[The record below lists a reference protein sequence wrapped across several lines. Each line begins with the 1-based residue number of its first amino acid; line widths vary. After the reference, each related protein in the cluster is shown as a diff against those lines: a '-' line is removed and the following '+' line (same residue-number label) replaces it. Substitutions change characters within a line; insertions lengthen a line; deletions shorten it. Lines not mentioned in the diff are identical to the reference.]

1 MKVPTVV
8 NLNFTSPEESLTAK
22 LATSTQLRALDG
34 FEGDE
39 TAVALIVK
47 IAKGLHAYGIS
58 THRLERAVNRL
69 IECLGLE
76 GQFFALPTSIFFSFG
91 EAHRS
96 RTILMRVEPGE
107 VNVGKLADLYELT
120 NRIADGEVSAED
132 GLERVDEI
140 RDAAPNYGKG
150 LICLA
155 YGVVSATSCSFLGGG
170 WREIVVAGT
179 IGIIVGLFGILCGL
193 SERAG
198 RIFVPVGAAL
208 ASALAV
214 VAANRI
220 VPTTLYITTLA
231 GLIVLLPGLTLTTAM
246 SELANRQLM
255 AGTARLIS
263 ALLLFFVIV
272 FGVAFGAQIDR
283 VLPNVIGV
291 ARPVPLGWW
300 SPWAA
305 LMVAPFAF
313 AVLFNARKRDIGWVM
328 LGCVVSFIGSRLGA
342 AWLGWEFSPFLGA
355 MCGCAMGN
363 LIARWTPLPATVV
376 ISPAIMM
383 LVPGSVGYGSVLK
396 LLQNDVVSGVETGV
410 RMAFVAVSIVTGLL
424 MANVLVPTRKSV

>member
-1 MKVPTVV
+1 MKVPTAV
-8 NLNFTSPEESLTAK
+8 NLNFTSPEDDLAEK
-22 LATSTQLRALDG
+22 LSTSTQLQALDG

-47 IAKGLHAYGIS
+47 VAKGLHAYGIS

-91 EAHRS
+91 EPHRS

-120 NRIADGEVSAED
+120 NDIVDGDVSPEE
-132 GLERVDEI
+132 GLTRVDEI
-140 RDAAPNYGKG
+140 RDAPPNYSKV
-150 LICLA
+150 LTCMA
-155 YGVVSATSCSFLGGG
+155 FGVVSATSCSFLGGG
-170 WREIVVAGT
+170 WREIAVAGT
-179 IGIIVGLFGILCGL
+179 IGIVVGLLGILCSL
-193 SERAG
+193 SERTG
-198 RIFVPVGAAL
+198 RIFIPLGAAV

-214 VAANRI
+214 VAANRF

-255 AGTARLIS
+255 AGTARMIS
-263 ALLLFFVIV
+263 ALLMFFVIV
-272 FGVAFGAQIDR
+272 FGVAFGAQIGR
-283 VLPNVIGV
+283 VLPNVVGEAV
-291 ARPVPLGWW
+291 TVPLGWW
-300 SPWAA
+300 APWAA
-305 LMVAPFAF
+305 LLVAPFAF
-313 AVLFNARKRDIGWVM
+313 AVLFNARKRDIGWVV
-328 LGCVVSFIGSRLGA
+328 LGCVASFIGARLGG

-355 MCGCAMGN
+355 MCGCIAGN
-363 LIARWTPLPATVV
+363 LIARWTPRPATVV

-396 LLQNDVVSGVETGV
+396 LLQHDVVSGVETGV

-424 MANVLVPTRKSV
+424 MANVLVPSRKSV